1 MAKKKKSKGSKSRK
15 TGVKTKAKKSASKKR
30 GGRSAPK
37 SRSGSSTKKK
47 KAKKQVKKTAK
58 KTKKK
63 AKKAAKK
70 TARKATKKSAKRG
83 AKKSAKKTKK
93 KAAKKKAVKKKAA
106 KKKAAKKKTAKK
118 KTTKRAPAKP
128 AGRGAAK
135 KKKTPAE
142 VKKETRSAPEKVGI
156 APRTKKQHL
165 PDVDRPTGMYGGVVL
180 SDSPKPFP
188 RSSPYSDGELKALK
202 EALLNERA
210 RLRKELASLEDMT
223 MGSVNGDK
231 EPTGYST
238 HIAENAS
245 DMQATEAFL
254 GVRSLEEERLEQVEE
269 ALQRVQER
277 KRYGLCVAC
286 GNKIGIERLIAKPH
300 AHLCMDCRRR
310 YEKKR

>member
-1 MAKKKKSKGSKSRK
+1 M
-15 TGVKTKAKKSASKKR
+15 
-30 GGRSAPK
+30 
-37 SRSGSSTKKK
+37 
-47 KAKKQVKKTAK
+47 KKTAK

-70 TARKATKKSAKRG
+70 TARKDTKKSAKRG

-93 KAAKKKAVKKKAA
+93 KAAKKKAAKKKATKKKVTKKKAVKKKAA
-106 KKKAAKKKTAKK
+106 NKKTAKK
-118 KTTKRAPAKP
+118 KATKRAPAKP

-142 VKKETRSAPEKVGI
+142 VKKETRSAPGKAEI